1 MKNDV
6 IEIDSIDSAPETGE
20 EGKIYVAKDT
30 GKCYRWATTMYV
42 EISTSDIV
50 TASDQ
55 NGYIK
60 VNGTDVKVYE
70 PTQADW
76 DETDETSPAFIKNKP
91 NIPEGAVVDSELSD
105 TSTNAIQNKVV
116 KAALDEKLNLTDTL
130 VLNCIL

>member
-1 MKNDV
+1 
-6 IEIDSIDSAPETGE
+6 
-20 EGKIYVAKDT
+20 
-30 GKCYRWATTMYV
+30 MYV

-76 DETDETSPAFIKNKP
+76 NETNETSPAFIKNKP